1 MANTAG
7 TTFVETPER
16 MALQPL
22 HLTQTWTLSDWQLVA
37 DGRAELI
44 LSPSDRELV
53 AANRAAVE
61 RGIESG
67 RVVYG
72 VNTGFGA
79 LCTTAVARED
89 LRALQ
94 RNLIISHA
102 AGAGPLAEPAI
113 VRLML
118 ATKARN
124 LALAHSGVRPELLD
138 AVLALYQADALPEVP
153 LMGSLGASGDLAPL
167 AHLSLALLGE
177 AHVLHRGHRKPA
189 AQFWAELG
197 VEPQVLEAKEGLAL
211 INGTQ
216 FMQAV
221 GLASALK
228 AAHVAAW
235 ADAVGTASLL
245 AFDGMPSPFED
256 RVHALRPHQ
265 GQGMVAQ
272 NIRSWA
278 EGSPLW
284 HYDKPHVQ
292 DPYSFRC
299 MPQVHG
305 ASRDA
310 WRYVEGVLRTESS
323 SVTDN
328 PLVFTESGDGVSAG
342 HFHGQPLAL
351 AFDYAKI
358 ASAEW
363 GSISERR
370 INQLTL
376 GKRGLPMFLAADS
389 GVESGLMIVQYAAA
403 ALVSR
408 NKQRA
413 TPASADS
420 IDSSAGQEDH
430 VSMGANAATD
440 LYEVLGNVERILAME
455 WLCAVQAAE
464 RSGRNLGPRLEALKQ
479 DFRSKFPAVSGD
491 YYAHEAMEASLEF
504 VVATKLSSLDSGAF

>member
-1 MANTAG
+1 MELRTLNLTKPWSLADWNAVAEG
-7 TTFVETPER
+7 R
-16 MALQPL
+16 AALQ
-22 HLTQTWTLSDWQLVA
+22 LSDQA
-37 DGRAELI
+37 RAA
-44 LSPSDRELV
+44 V

-61 RGIESG
+61 RGIEEG

-79 LCTTAVARED
+79 LCTTAVERED
-89 LRALQ
+89 LQALQ

-102 AGAGPLAEPAI
+102 AGAGPLAGPQI

-118 ATKARN
+118 ASKARN

-138 AVLALYQADALPEVP
+138 AVLALYREDALPEVP

-177 AHVLHRGHRKPA
+177 AFVCWRGTRTPA
-189 AQFWAELG
+189 AQFWSALNQK
-197 VEPQVLEAKEGLAL
+197 PQVLEAKEGLAL

-228 AAHVAAW
+228 AAHLAQW

-245 AFDGMPSPFED
+245 AFDGMPSPFEA

-265 GQGMVAQ
+265 GQGQVAHHV
-272 NIRSWA
+272 REWA
-278 EGSPLW
+278 NGSPLW
-284 HYDKPHVQ
+284 HYEKPHVQ

-310 WRYVEGVLRTESS
+310 WRYVVGVLETESA

-328 PLVFTESGDGVSAG
+328 PLIFTESGDGVSAG

-455 WLCAVQAAE
+455 WLCAVQASE
-464 RSGRNLGPRLEALKQ
+464 RSDRNLGPRLEALKG
-479 DFRSKFPAVSGD
+479 DFRRVYPAASGD
-491 YYAHEAMEASLEF
+491 YYAHEGMEAALAFVQSTPLGSLE
-504 VVATKLSSLDSGAF
+504 DAF

>member
-1 MANTAG
+1 MTNIAKS
-7 TTFVETPER
+7 TFVETLDR
-16 MALQPL
+16 MRPL
-22 HLTQTWTLSDWQLVA
+22 NLTQPWNLADWKVVA
-37 DGRAELI
+37 DGRAELV
-44 LSPSDRELV
+44 LSADDRKRV

-61 RGIESG
+61 RGIQAG

-89 LRALQ
+89 LQRLQ
-94 RNLIISHA
+94 RNLIMSHA
-102 AGAGPLAEPAI
+102 AGAGPMAEPI
-113 VRLML
+113 VVRLML
-118 ATKARN
+118 ASKARN

-138 AVLALYQADALPEVP
+138 AVLELYRNDALPEVP

-177 AHVLHRGHRKPA
+177 ALVVHRGHRKPA

-216 FMQAV
+216 FMQSV
-221 GLASALK
+221 GIAAALK

-235 ADAVGTASLL
+235 ADAAGTASLL

-256 RVHALRPHQ
+256 RVHALRPHY
-265 GQGMVAQ
+265 GQGLVAK
-272 NIRSWA
+272 NIRTWA

-284 HYDKPHVQ
+284 HSEKPHVQ

-310 WRYVEGVLRTESS
+310 WRYVVGVLATESA

-328 PLVFTESGDGVSAG
+328 PLIFTESGDGVSAG

-403 ALVSR
+403 SLVSR

-440 LYEVLGNVERILAME
+440 LYEVLENVERILAME
-455 WLCAVQAAE
+455 WLCAVQASE
-464 RSGRNLGPRLEALKQ
+464 RSGRDLGPRLEALKRE
-479 DFRSKFPAVSGD
+479 FRTGCPATAGD
-491 YYAHEAMEASLEF
+491 YYAHEAMEAALRF
-504 VVATKLSSLDSGAF
+504 TRQTTIGALDSDAF

>member
-1 MANTAG
+1 
-7 TTFVETPER
+7 
-16 MALQPL
+16 MALHPL
-22 HLTQTWTLSDWQLVA
+22 NLTATWTLSDWQHVA
-37 DGRAELI
+37 DGRAELQ
-44 LSPSDRELV
+44 LSPSDRAAV

-72 VNTGFGA
+72 LNTGFGA

-118 ATKARN
+118 ASKARN

-138 AVLALYQADALPEVP
+138 AVLALYREDALPEVP

-177 AHVLHRGHRKPA
+177 AHVLHRGTRKLA
-189 AQFWAELG
+189 AQFWVELG
-197 VEPQVLEAKEGLAL
+197 QEPQVLEAKEGLAL

-228 AAHVAAW
+228 AVEVAAW
-235 ADAVGTASLL
+235 ADATGSASLL

-256 RVHALRPHQ
+256 RVHALRPHP
-265 GQGMVAQ
+265 GQAKVAANVQ
-272 NIRSWA
+272 RWT

-284 HYDKPHVQ
+284 HYEKPHVQ

-310 WRYVEGVLRTESS
+310 WRHVVSVLETESA

-328 PLVFTESGDGVSAG
+328 PLVFTDSGDGVSAG

-455 WLCAVQAAE
+455 WLCAVQASE
-464 RSGRNLGPRLEALKQ
+464 RSDRNLGPRLEALKAQ
-479 DFRSKFPAVSGD
+479 FRSQFPATSGD
-491 YYAHEAMEASLEF
+491 YYAHEAMEASLRF
-504 VVATKLSSLDSGAF
+504 VRSTPLARGNAAF

>member
-1 MANTAG
+1 MELRTLNLTKPWSLADWNAVAEG
-7 TTFVETPER
+7 R
-16 MALQPL
+16 AAL
-22 HLTQTWTLSDWQLVA
+22 HLSDQA
-37 DGRAELI
+37 RAA
-44 LSPSDRELV
+44 V

-61 RGIESG
+61 RGIEEG

-79 LCTTAVARED
+79 LCTTSVERED
-89 LRALQ
+89 LQALQ

-102 AGAGPLAEPAI
+102 AGAGPLAGPQI

-118 ATKARN
+118 ASKARN

-138 AVLALYQADALPEVP
+138 AVLALYREDALPEVP

-177 AHVLHRGHRKPA
+177 AFVCWRGTRTPA
-189 AQFWAELG
+189 AQFWATLNQK
-197 VEPQVLEAKEGLAL
+197 PQVLEAKEGLAL

-228 AAHVAAW
+228 AAHLAQW

-245 AFDGMPSPFED
+245 AFDGMPSPFEA

-265 GQGMVAQ
+265 GQGQVAQ
-272 NIRSWA
+272 HVREWA
-278 EGSPLW
+278 NGSPLW

-310 WRYVEGVLRTESS
+310 WRYVVGVLETESA

-328 PLVFTESGDGVSAG
+328 PLIFTESGDGVSAG

-455 WLCAVQAAE
+455 WLCAVQASE
-464 RSGRNLGPRLEALKQ
+464 RSGRNLGPRLEALKS
-479 DFRSKFPAVSGD
+479 DFRRAYPAASGD
-491 YYAHEAMEASLEF
+491 YYAHEGMEAALAFVQSTPLGSLE
-504 VVATKLSSLDSGAF
+504 DAF

>member
-1 MANTAG
+1 MAHPVLN
-7 TTFVETPER
+7 
-16 MALQPL
+16 LI
-22 HLTQTWTLSDWQLVA
+22 QTWSLNDWNAVA
-37 DGRAELI
+37 EGRAELV
-44 LSPSDRELV
+44 LRAEDRAAV

-61 RGIESG
+61 RGIEQG

-79 LCTTAVARED
+79 LCTTAVDRRD
-89 LRALQ
+89 LQALQ
-94 RNLIISHA
+94 RNLIMSHA
-102 AGAGPLAEPAI
+102 AGAGPLASPAV

-118 ATKARN
+118 AAKARN
-124 LALAHSGVRPELLD
+124 LARAHSGVRPELLD
-138 AVLALYQADALPEVP
+138 AVLTLYREDALPEVP

-177 AHVLHRGHRKPA
+177 AHVLHRGSRVSS
-189 AQFWAELG
+189 AQFWRNLG
-197 VEPQVLEAKEGLAL
+197 QNPQVLEAKEGLAL

-228 AAHVAAW
+228 AAQLAQW

-245 AFDGMPSPFED
+245 AYDGMPSPFEA
-256 RVHALRPHQ
+256 RVHALRPHL
-265 GQGMVAQ
+265 GQGLVAQ
-272 NIRSWA
+272 NVREWA
-278 EGSPLW
+278 AGSPLW
-284 HYDKPHVQ
+284 HDQKAHVQ

-310 WRYVEGVLRTESS
+310 WRYVVGVLETESA

-328 PLVFTESGDGVSAG
+328 PLVFTDSGDGVSAG

-440 LYEVLGNVERILAME
+440 LHEVLGNVERILSME

-464 RSGRNLGPRLEALKQ
+464 RSGRNLGPRLEALKD
-479 DFRSKFPAVSGD
+479 DFRRGYPAVSGD
-491 YYAHEAMEASLEF
+491 YYAHEGMEAALAFLQSTTLG
-504 VVATKLSSLDSGAF
+504 SLDHAF

>member
-1 MANTAG
+1 
-7 TTFVETPER
+7 
-16 MALQPL
+16 
-22 HLTQTWTLSDWQLVA
+22 
-37 DGRAELI
+37 
-44 LSPSDRELV
+44 
-53 AANRAAVE
+53 
-61 RGIESG
+61 
-67 RVVYG
+67 
-72 VNTGFGA
+72 
-79 LCTTAVARED
+79 
-89 LRALQ
+89 
-94 RNLIISHA
+94 
-102 AGAGPLAEPAI
+102 
-113 VRLML
+113 
-118 ATKARN
+118 
-124 LALAHSGVRPELLD
+124 
-138 AVLALYQADALPEVP
+138 
-153 LMGSLGASGDLAPL
+153 
-167 AHLSLALLGE
+167 
-177 AHVLHRGHRKPA
+177 
-189 AQFWAELG
+189 
-197 VEPQVLEAKEGLAL
+197 
-211 INGTQ
+211 
-216 FMQAV
+216 
-221 GLASALK
+221 
-228 AAHVAAW
+228 
-235 ADAVGTASLL
+235 
-245 AFDGMPSPFED
+245 MPSPFEA

-265 GQGMVAQ
+265 GQGQVAQ
-272 NIRSWA
+272 NVREWA

-284 HYDKPHVQ
+284 HYEKPHVQ

-310 WRYVEGVLRTESS
+310 WRYVVGVLATESA

-328 PLVFTESGDGVSAG
+328 PLVFTDSGDGVSAG

-376 GKRGLPMFLAADS
+376 GKRGLPMFLANDS

-464 RSGRNLGPRLEALKQ
+464 RSGRNLGPRLEAVRQ
-479 DFRSKFPAVSGD
+479 AFRQAYPSAAGD
-491 YYAHEAMEASLEF
+491 YYAHEAMEAALQF
-504 VVATKLSSLDSGAF
+504 VRSTTLGDLDQVF

>member
-1 MANTAG
+1 
-7 TTFVETPER
+7 
-16 MALQPL
+16 
-22 HLTQTWTLSDWQLVA
+22 
-37 DGRAELI
+37 
-44 LSPSDRELV
+44 
-53 AANRAAVE
+53 
-61 RGIESG
+61 
-67 RVVYG
+67 
-72 VNTGFGA
+72 
-79 LCTTAVARED
+79 VARED

-118 ATKARN
+118 ASKARN

-138 AVLALYQADALPEVP
+138 AVLALYRADALPEVP
-153 LMGSLGASGDLAPL
+153 VMGSLGASGDLAPL

-228 AAHVAAW
+228 AAQVASW

-284 HYDKPHVQ
+284 HYEKPHVQ

-310 WRYVEGVLRTESS
+310 WRYVVGVLQTESA

-430 VSMGANAATD
+430 VSMGANAAVQAAQVLNNVWD
-440 LYEVLGNVERILAME
+440 VLGME
-455 WLCAVQAAE
+455 WLAACQAMELRGTPTSALLQSLLDAFRTAVPFLDEDRIQAPDMAE
-464 RSGRNLGPRLEALKQ
+464 ATAFLKRIPV
-479 DFRSKFPAVSGD
+479 DDERCFPA
-491 YYAHEAMEASLEF
+491 LQ
-504 VVATKLSSLDSGAF
+504 

>member
-1 MANTAG
+1 MANTCR
-7 TTFVETPER
+7 TIFVEILEF
-16 MALQPL
+16 MALHPL
-22 HLTQTWTLSDWQLVA
+22 NLTDTWTLSDWQLVA
-37 DGRAELI
+37 DGHAELV
-44 LSPSDRELV
+44 LLASDREKV
-53 AANRAAVE
+53 AANRASVDG
-61 RGIESG
+61 GIKSG

-79 LCTTAVARED
+79 LCTTAVASED
-89 LRALQ
+89 LKRLQ

-102 AGAGPLAEPAI
+102 AGAGPLAPPQV

-118 ATKARN
+118 ASKARN
-124 LALAHSGVRPELLD
+124 LALAHSGVRPELID
-138 AVLALYQADALPEVP
+138 SVLALYREDALPEVP

-167 AHLSLALLGE
+167 AHMSLALLGE
-177 AHVLHRGHRKPA
+177 AFLLHQGLRKPA
-189 AQFWAELG
+189 SQFWAELG
-197 VEPQVLEAKEGLAL
+197 PLPQVLEAKEGLAL

-228 AAHVAAW
+228 AVKLAEW

-265 GQGMVAQ
+265 GQGQVAS
-272 NIRSWA
+272 NVRYWA
-278 EGSPLW
+278 EGSPMW
-284 HYDKPHVQ
+284 HSDKPHVQ

-310 WRYVEGVLRTESS
+310 WRHVLSVLQTESV

-328 PLVFTESGDGVSAG
+328 PLVFTDSGDGVSAG

-358 ASAEW
+358 AAAEW

-403 ALVSR
+403 SLVSR

-455 WLCAVQAAE
+455 WLCAVQASE
-464 RSGRNLGPRLEALKQ
+464 RSRRDLGPRLEALKAQ
-479 DFRSKFPAVSGD
+479 FRKQFPARQGD
-491 YYAHEAMEASLEF
+491 YYAHEAMEAARVFL
-504 VVATKLSSLDSGAF
+504 ATGDLGAAEAAF

>member
-1 MANTAG
+1 MPLNALNLTA
-7 TTFVETPER
+7 E
-16 MALQPL
+16 
-22 HLTQTWTLSDWQLVA
+22 WTLSQWQSVA
-37 DGRAELI
+37 LGQAQLHLADA
-44 LSPSDRELV
+44 DREAVALNRLV
-53 AANRAAVE
+53 LD
-61 RGIESG
+61 RGIEEG
-67 RVVYG
+67 RIVYG

-79 LCTTAVARED
+79 LCTTAVERQD
-89 LRALQ
+89 LQRLQ

-102 AGAGPLAEPAI
+102 AGSGPLAEPAI

-118 ATKARN
+118 AAKARN
-124 LALAHSGVRPELLD
+124 LALGHSGVRLALLD
-138 AVLALYQADALPEVP
+138 ALLVLLKEDALPEVP
-153 LMGSLGASGDLAPL
+153 IMGSLGASGDLAPL
-167 AHLSLALLGE
+167 AHLSLALIGE
-177 AHVLHRGHRKPA
+177 GFVHHRGQRKLA
-189 AQFWAELG
+189 TQFWAELG
-197 VEPQVLEAKEGLAL
+197 LTPQVLEAKEGLAL

-221 GLASALK
+221 GFASAIK
-228 AAHVAAW
+228 AAAIAHW

-245 AFDGMPSPFED
+245 AYDGMPSPFEE
-256 RVHALRPHQ
+256 RVHALRPHH
-265 GQGMVAQ
+265 GQVGVAR
-272 NIRSWA
+272 NVRIWA
-278 EGSPLW
+278 EGSPGW
-284 HYDKPHVQ
+284 HYGKDHVQ

-310 WRYVEGVLRTESS
+310 WSHALRVLQTESC

-328 PLVFTESGDGVSAG
+328 PLVFTDSGDGVSAG

-351 AFDYAKI
+351 VFDYVKI

-370 INQLTL
+370 INQLCL

-455 WLCAVQAAE
+455 WLCAVQASE
-464 RSGRNLGPRLEALKQ
+464 RSDRSLGPKLEALKAS
-479 DFRSKFPAVSGD
+479 FRREYAASPGD
-491 YYAHEAMEASLEF
+491 YYAHEAMEAALHF
-504 VVATKLSSLDSGAF
+504 VQTQALGALDEVF

>member
-1 MANTAG
+1 
-7 TTFVETPER
+7 
-16 MALQPL
+16 MALRTL
-22 HLTQTWTLSDWQLVA
+22 NLTQLWSLSDWNAVA
-37 DGRAELI
+37 EGQAELI
-44 LSPSDRELV
+44 LSPQDRAAV

-61 RGIESG
+61 RGIEEG

-79 LCTTAVARED
+79 LCTTAVARQD
-89 LRALQ
+89 LQALQ

-102 AGAGPLAEPAI
+102 AGAGPLAAAHI

-118 ATKARN
+118 ASKARN
-124 LALAHSGVRPELLD
+124 LALAHSGVRPALLD
-138 AVLALYQADALPEVP
+138 AVLTLYREDALPEVP

-167 AHLSLALLGE
+167 AHMSMALLGE
-177 AHVLHRGHRKPA
+177 AYVVQRGTRIPA
-189 AQFWAELG
+189 AQFWSALG
-197 VEPQVLEAKEGLAL
+197 QKPQTLEAKEGLAL

-228 AAHVAAW
+228 AAHIAQW

-245 AFDGMPSPFED
+245 AYDGMPSPFEA
-256 RVHALRPHQ
+256 RVHALRPHH
-265 GQGMVAQ
+265 GQGKVAQ
-272 NIRSWA
+272 SVREWA
-278 EGSPLW
+278 AGSPGW
-284 HYDKPHVQ
+284 HYSKPHVQ

-310 WRYVEGVLRTESS
+310 WRYVVGVLEVESA

-440 LYEVLGNVERILAME
+440 LYEVLGNVERILSME
-455 WLCAVQAAE
+455 WLCAVQASE
-464 RSGRNLGPRLEALKQ
+464 RSSRNLGPRLEALKNE
-479 DFRSKFPAVSGD
+479 FRRGYPAVSGD
-491 YYAHEAMEASLEF
+491 YYAHEAMEAALAFVQSTSLG
-504 VVATKLSSLDSGAF
+504 SLDLAF

>member
-1 MANTAG
+1 MAH
-7 TTFVETPER
+7 R
-16 MALQPL
+16 ALN
-22 HLTQTWTLSDWQLVA
+22 LTQMWSLSDWNAVA
-37 DGRAELI
+37 EGRAELI
-44 LSPSDRELV
+44 LSAADREAV
-53 AANRAAVE
+53 VANRAAVE
-61 RGIESG
+61 RGIEQG

-79 LCTTAVARED
+79 LCTTAVARND
-89 LRALQ
+89 LQALQ

-102 AGAGPLAEPAI
+102 AGAGPLAPPHA

-118 ATKARN
+118 AAKARN

-138 AVLALYQADALPEVP
+138 AVLTLYREDALPEVP

-177 AHVLHRGHRKPA
+177 AFVVHRGIRTAA
-189 AQFWAELG
+189 AQFWSALG
-197 VEPQVLEAKEGLAL
+197 QKPQVLEAKEGLAL

-216 FMQAV
+216 FMQAM

-228 AAHVAAW
+228 AAHLAQWAA
-235 ADAVGTASLL
+235 AAGTASLL
-245 AFDGMPSPFED
+245 AFDGMPSPFEA

-265 GQGMVAQ
+265 GQGQVAQ
-272 NIRSWA
+272 NVREWA

-284 HYDKPHVQ
+284 HYEKPHVQ

-310 WRYVEGVLRTESS
+310 WRYVVGVLATESA

-328 PLVFTESGDGVSAG
+328 PLVFTDSGDGVSAG

-376 GKRGLPMFLAADS
+376 GKRGLPMFLANDS

-464 RSGRNLGPRLEALKQ
+464 RSGRNLGPRLEAVRQ
-479 DFRSKFPAVSGD
+479 AFRQAYPSAAGD
-491 YYAHEAMEASLEF
+491 YYAHEAMEAALQF
-504 VVATKLSSLDSGAF
+504 VRSTTLGDLDQVF